1 VDAHR
6 HRIIIRGG
14 PSEALRA
21 AFGDFDIEPRGA
33 DTVLIGELDYSRMR
47 EVTMRAKALGLMIV
61 DLSVQDERRDGRRTR
76 AMADCRPGNCLRD
89 RRQAVLE
96 GRLTQ
101 LDVPRRPLVVG
112 VDAVG

>member
-21 AFGDFDIEPRGA
+21 AFGDFDIESRGA

-61 DLSVQDERRDGRRTR
+61 DLSVQDETPGRSADQGDG
-76 AMADCRPGNCLRD
+76 
-89 RRQAVLE
+89 
-96 GRLTQ
+96 
-101 LDVPRRPLVVG
+101 
-112 VDAVG
+112 

>member
-14 PSEALRA
+14 PSEALRT
-21 AFGDFDIEPRGA
+21 AFGDFDIESRGA

-61 DLSVQDERRDGRRTR
+61 DLSVQDETPDGRRTR
-76 AMADCRPGNCLRD
+76 AMADCSPSNCLGGLRSQHPD
-89 RRQAVLE
+89 LPGPRLE
-96 GRLTQ
+96 DPWRT
-101 LDVPRRPLVVG
+101 RE
-112 VDAVG
+112 